1 MKRIKKV
8 FFEVFNAGSNFNN
21 FTKRM
26 ITDKILSY
34 IPSNEVLYINKK
46 GSDPR
51 NYKVDFSKLKNILG
65 YECQFSVDDGI
76 KEIIENLQN
85 HKNNSSEK
93 DINFGNYKIKI

>member
-1 MKRIKKV
+1 MKFYILTKKV
-8 FFEVFNAGSNFNN
+8 LIQEIIRLIF
-21 FTKRM
+21 
-26 ITDKILSY
+26 
-34 IPSNEVLYINKK
+34 
-46 GSDPR
+46 
-51 NYKVDFSKLKNILG
+51 KLKNILG